1 MPSAATFK
9 LPSLVGQASP
19 LVIIMSGEDARPTI
33 GAGGVAANL
42 HTPLSPLFRVESQ
55 KIENSLTLNLVVTI
69 GRDKLYYTNII
80 ENLCQ
85 E

>member
-1 MPSAATFK
+1 
-9 LPSLVGQASP
+9 
-19 LVIIMSGEDARPTI
+19 
-33 GAGGVAANL
+33 
-42 HTPLSPLFRVESQ
+42 VESQ
-55 KIENSLTLNLVVTI
+55 KIENCLTLNLVVTI